1 LCQGTVEEEVDV
13 RLSNSRATFA
23 VRLLERPDGA
33 AVKIISCVQPPMAQ
47 QPSEKLDFSRQ
58 FGRPDKH
65 DIWVRH
71 ITMVEKI
78 ISPP

>member
-1 LCQGTVEEEVDV
+1 
-13 RLSNSRATFA
+13 
-23 VRLLERPDGA
+23 
-33 AVKIISCVQPPMAQ
+33 MAQ

-78 ISPP
+78 ISPPRAKRFIMKRSK